1 MTKKDFGEITR
12 IIREDILKL
21 SQDELATEIGSA
33 QSLVSRM
40 ERGQGTIDHLL
51 SLLDY
56 YKKKGLKTHMIFYEP
71 FQKELL
77 VEDTTSTNVDQVLHV
92 AQHYKETLIADFNKL
107 ILMLNTL

>member
-40 ERGQGTIDHLL
+40 ERGQGTIDHLFEFIG
-51 SLLDY
+51 LLQE
-56 YKKKGLKTHMIFYEP
+56 KRP
-71 FQKELL
+71 
-77 VEDTTSTNVDQVLHV
+77 
-92 AQHYKETLIADFNKL
+92 
-107 ILMLNTL
+107 